1 MEISANRTN
10 DSFEKSSTR
19 LTIAFREFGNV
30 KIPELG
36 LNVFV
41 VVGLADE
48 NNVNNSGLRRL
59 NESEW
64 STLRANGQIVLLFF
78 SLTLKIHR

>member
-41 VVGLADE
+41 GIADE

>member
-19 LTIAFREFGNV
+19 LTIAFGEFGNV

-41 VVGLADE
+41 GIADQ

-59 NESEW
+59 NESER

-78 SLTLKIHR
+78 S

>member
-19 LTIAFREFGNV
+19 LTIAFGEFGNV

-41 VVGLADE
+41 GIADQ

>member
-41 VVGLADE
+41 GIADQ